1 MHSFSTG
8 GLQVSHIVQIRSQ
21 VRDAAA
27 VQAACQRLGLAPA
40 VQETVRLFSGT
51 ATGLTVRLPGWKYPA
66 VFDLTSGQ
74 AQYDNYGGH
83 WGDQKE
89 LDRLLQAYAVEKAKI
104 ESRRRGHSVSEL
116 QLADGSIK
124 LCIQVAGGAA

>member
-1 MHSFSTG
+1 M
-8 GLQVSHIVQIRSQ
+8 SHIVQIKTQ
-21 VRDAAA
+21 VRDPAA
-27 VQAACQRLGLAPA
+27 VQAACRRLGLAPA
-40 VQETVRLFSGT
+40 VQESVRLFSGN

-74 AQYDNYGGH
+74 AQYDNYSGH

-89 LDRLLQAYAVEKAKI
+89 LDRFLQTYATEKAKI
-104 ESRRRGHSVSEL
+104 EARRRGHSVTEQ

-124 LCIQVAGGAA
+124 LTIQVAGGAA

>member
-1 MHSFSTG
+1 M
-8 GLQVSHIVQIRSQ
+8 SHIVRITTQ

-27 VQAACQRLGLAPA
+27 VQAACRRLGLATA
-40 VQETVRLFSGT
+40 VHETVRLFSST

-74 AQYDNYGGH
+74 AQFDNYGGH

-89 LDRLLQAYAVEKAKI
+89 LERFQQAYATEKAKL
-104 ESRRRGHSVSEL
+104 EARRRGHSVTEQ
-116 QLADGSIK
+116 QLTDGSIK
-124 LCIQVAGGAA
+124 VTIQVAGGVA